1 MNIAREQVI
10 NMAIICIPAPFFVI
24 YANFY
29 SANMFTA
36 LFAYFVAAFLV
47 AKIIPVVVGE
57 IKNCYLPNG
66 RMAMRS
72 IKKLRPFVNRP
83 DSANLLYCISVL
95 FLLVAFVFFT
105 TNPKGWVFYIWQFFA
120 FSFLLAGA
128 LLDLSARVRALINS
142 RLAKFAKIVGSFV
155 FGTFF
160 AYVSSVFSDWMINDA
175 THLSGKNF
183 PALFALL
190 SAWMTPLL
198 WVLLLQAT
206 LMFFSLFQVAV
217 FIIGHLLNMIG
228 EQFVGAFL
236 PKIFG
241 DLKDGIYR
249 LRYGEKPSDS
259 KILLKTIGAT
269 ASPFG
274 MLLIV
279 FVFSL
284 LTGSIF
290 GSNAA
295 IRDSLAKFIVF
306 SEYHSISD
314 CENIK
319 GPVKAKALDG
329 NRFSVASYDSNGVL
343 KFESVACVL
352 PASS

>member
-1 MNIAREQVI
+1 MNITKEQAI
-10 NMAIICIPAPFFVI
+10 NIGIICIPVPFFVA
-24 YANFY
+24 YAQIY

-36 LFAYFVAAFLV
+36 LFAYFFAAFFV
-47 AKIIPVVVGE
+47 ARIIPVVVGE
-57 IKNCYLPNG
+57 VKGCYLPNR

-72 IKKLRPFVNRP
+72 IKKLRPFINRP
-83 DSANLLYCISVL
+83 DSANLLYSISVV
-95 FLLVAFVFFT
+95 FFLVAFVFFT
-105 TNPKGWVFYIWQFFA
+105 TNPKGWFFYIWQFFA

-128 LLDLSARVRALINS
+128 LLDLSTRVRALINS

-160 AYVSSVFSDWMINDA
+160 AYVSSVFSDWMINDV

-198 WVLLLQAT
+198 WVLLLQVA
-206 LMFFSLFQVAV
+206 LMFFSLFQFAV
-217 FIIGHLLNMIG
+217 FIISHLLDMIG
-228 EQFVGAFL
+228 GQFVGAFL
-236 PKIFG
+236 PKIFR
-241 DLKDGIYR
+241 DLKVSIYR
-249 LRYGEKPSDS
+249 LRYGKNPSNS
-259 KILLKTIGAT
+259 KVILKTIGAT

-279 FVFSL
+279 LAFSL
-284 LTGSIF
+284 PM
-290 GSNAA
+290 GSNAE
-295 IRDSLAKFIVF
+295 IGNSLAKFIVF
-306 SEYHSISD
+306 AEYYSISD

-319 GPVKAKALDG
+319 GPVKVKALDG